1 MPKVMPLAV
10 AEPGLELGL
19 PALDRHTADGTM
31 SPVAEAPASSM
42 IPGTRWIRNETVP
55 SQGWGPGGKGKPGPT
70 SQVRLVYSCKT
81 PSLPQGL
88 SFHLP
93 GSHLMRKPPPS
104 VSFLAS
110 PPALQGSSKQ
120 AASGSLPTNTKA
132 VFDWDPVWGRCQL
145 SLSEIG
151 VSLLNARRVQA
162 WQWDPAGFS
171 APLPASP
178 VLSLPR

>member
-1 MPKVMPLAV
+1 MPLAV

-19 PALDRHTADGTM
+19 PSLNCHTADGTM

-42 IPGTRWIRNETVP
+42 IPGTRWIRNETICTF
-55 SQGWGPGGKGKPGPT
+55 SGLGSWWQGEARTPPP
-70 SQVRLVYSCKT
+70 QVRLVYSCRT

-88 SFHLP
+88 SLHLP

-120 AASGSLPTNTKA
+120 AASGSLPTIIKA
-132 VFDWDPVWGRCQL
+132 VFDRDPVWGRCQL
-145 SLSEIG
+145 SPSEIG
-151 VSLLNARRVQA
+151 VSLLNARRVRA
-162 WQWDPAGFS
+162 WQRGPAGFS
-171 APLPASP
+171 APLLASP